1 MWVLAPP
8 LSVVVVHSCKLHW
21 HIKHEWEGYLVDVGL
36 GRYPSMRHPA
46 PSWQNREGLAPQSGQ
61 SCLMAGQVPT
71 TDLSLSRSTCPFPSI
86 FDHSLYL
93 PHSVWPNCLS
103 LRNGFVLI
111 FIFLS
116 LYIEIFYYKICLE
129 AEKVAEK
136 ITFSECKQT
145 YENIF

>member
-93 PHSVWPNCLS
+93 PLSVWPNCLS

-111 FIFLS
+111 FVFYV
-116 LYIEIFYYKICLE
+116 YILK
-129 AEKVAEK
+129 
-136 ITFSECKQT
+136 FSIIK
-145 YENIF
+145 FVWKLRKWPRK